1 MEKIGLIDSMN
12 TKPLLSINIPTF
24 NRSRFLSAI
33 LSAMADDVKK
43 LGDAVEIVILDN
55 CSADDTED
63 VIADRP
69 WGFDVNYIRNASNI
83 GPQANIHMA
92 HRVGC
97 GRYVWVMGDDD
108 FLKPGQ
114 LLRIVETLKK
124 GPELVLL
131 SYDKL
136 TPDRR
141 YIGCV
146 DAGEHDLFISRFDP
160 GFDIEKIDS
169 LIGFLSANIIRREWI
184 EKFSEQDY
192 IALDQ
197 KGELAHAMIYYS
209 AIASGGQLAYLSGKP
224 LIQTM
229 DNGYLKHDYWVYV
242 CVQYCSMLP
251 EELVSLGFD
260 SKVVRPFFKRR
271 LLKESVKRMLSEIYR
286 GHDARLVCKNEFL
299 RAKLGMSFVFLLP
312 FLLVPSWLIR
322 FVYDAVKTKRA

>member
-1 MEKIGLIDSMN
+1 MN
-12 TKPLLSINIPTF
+12 TKPLLSINIPTY

-63 VIADRP
+63 VVADRP

-92 HRVGC
+92 HRVGR

-114 LLRIVETLKK
+114 LQRIVETLKK
-124 GPELVLL
+124 GPDLVLL

-146 DAGEHDLFISRFDP
+146 DAGESDFFINRFDV
-160 GFDIEKIDS
+160 GFDIAKIDS

-184 EKFSEQDY
+184 DKFSEQDY
-192 IALDQ
+192 IALDR
-197 KGELAHAMIYYS
+197 KGELAHAVIYYS

-229 DNGYLKHDYWVYV
+229 DNGYLKHNYWEYV

-251 EELVSLGFD
+251 LELIALGFE
-260 SKVVRPFFKRR
+260 SKPIRKFFKRR
-271 LLKESVKRMLSEIYR
+271 LLKESIRRMLSESYR
-286 GHDARLVCKNEFL
+286 GYDNRSVFNSDLVRAELGELVIFL
-299 RAKLGMSFVFLLP
+299 FP
-312 FLLVPSWLIR
+312 FLFVPCWLIK